1 MIHHIDAVLKCGP
14 ELNVP
19 AIYDWQNCSR
29 HFMILP
35 RVEMGYMK
43 AHQKLVCE
51 RQARVSISEP
61 RSSCSHAHVLLMTLR
76 GVGAN
81 YNLLSETSMTRQIKD
96 SA

>member
-61 RSSCSHAHVLLMTLR
+61 RSSCSHAHVLLMTLG

-81 YNLLSETSMTRQIKD
+81 
-96 SA
+96 